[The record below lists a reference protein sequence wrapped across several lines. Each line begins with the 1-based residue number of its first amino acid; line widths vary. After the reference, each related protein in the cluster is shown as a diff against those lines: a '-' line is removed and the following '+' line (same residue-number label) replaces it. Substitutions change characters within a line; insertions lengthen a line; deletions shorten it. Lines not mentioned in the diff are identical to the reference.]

1 MQIAITG
8 STGRVGRAIVA
19 LALAEGHTV
28 VGMDRVPAAPDQ
40 AHANFTAHVLEVT
53 DYDAVLAA
61 MRGCDTLI
69 HMAAIPGPFQHPDHI
84 VHNGN
89 VVGSYNALRAAAEL
103 GMTRVVQA
111 SSVNAIG
118 GAYSRQPRYD
128 YFPVDE
134 LHPTY
139 TEDPYSLSKWICELQ
154 ADSMVRRYEHM
165 KIASLRFHAVMNS
178 VADFDQADPNLE
190 PAFGKVMWGWTS
202 YAAAARASLLAL
214 TADFEGH
221 QVFYIVAPEIMRNR
235 PSLDL
240 AQQYFPEVP
249 LRGDFSGQR
258 GFFDCAKAERMLGWK
273 HDAA

>member
-1 MQIAITG
+1 MKIAVTG
-8 STGRVGRAIVA
+8 SSGRVGRAIVA
-19 LALAEGHTV
+19 MALAEGHTV
-28 VGMDRVPAAPDQ
+28 VGMDRVPATPDQ
-40 AHANFTAHVLEVT
+40 AHAGFTAHVLEMT
-53 DYDAVLAA
+53 GYDAVLAA
-61 MRGCDTLI
+61 MTGCDTLI
-69 HMAAIPGPFQHPDHI
+69 HMAAIPGPFQHPDPV

-139 TEDPYSLSKWICELQ
+139 NEDPYSLSKWICEAQ
-154 ADSMVRRYEHM
+154 GDSFVRRYENM
-165 KIASLRFHAVMNS
+165 KIASLRFHAVMNGLS
-178 VADFDQADPNLE
+178 DFDQNDPNLE

-202 YAAAARASLLAL
+202 YDAAARASLLGL

-240 AQQYFPEVP
+240 IKQYFPNVP
-249 LRGDFSGQR
+249 LRVDFSGQR
-258 GFFDCAKAERMLGWK
+258 GFFDCSKAERLLGWK
-273 HDAA
+273 HNQA

>member
-19 LALAEGHTV
+19 MALAEGHTV
-28 VGMDRVPAAPDQ
+28 VGMDRVPAAPEQ
-40 AHANFTAHVLEVT
+40 AHASLTTHVLEMT

-61 MRGCDTLI
+61 MTGCETLI
-69 HMAAIPGPFQHPDHI
+69 HMAAIPSPDHHPNHV

-103 GMTRVVQA
+103 EMTRVVQA
-111 SSVNAIG
+111 SSINAIG
-118 GAYSRQPRYD
+118 GVYSRKPRYD

-139 TEDPYSLSKWICELQ
+139 NEDPYSLSKWICEAQ
-154 ADSMVRRYEHM
+154 GDSFARRYENM
-165 KIASLRFHAVMNS
+165 QIASLRFHAVINS
-178 VADFDQADPNLE
+178 PAEFDQSDPNLE
-190 PAFGKVMWGWTS
+190 IGFGKVMWGWTS
-202 YAAAARASLLAL
+202 FNAAARSSLLAL

-235 PSLDL
+235 PSLEL

-258 GFFDCAKAERMLGWK
+258 GFFDCAKAERLLGWK
-273 HDAA
+273 HDLP